1 MKKAVKRITAA
12 LLAACM
18 VMSSGDV
25 SMAAKSK
32 KVPKLSVKKT
42 VKLKVGNTKKLQVK
56 KNGVKKLVKVSWKV
70 SKKCI
75 KLSKKAGTAT
85 KIKAVKKGSAKVT
98 ATVKYK
104 VTAGSKA
111 KTKKL
116 TCKVKV
122 SEAAKKTEVTPQP
135 TMPANNDPT
144 PTPTRVPR
152 PALNSITDSSVG
164 KEQKFTFE
172 EWTGNEYTDVDG
184 NDVKAADV
192 YAINRKD
199 ASVTSGS
206 AVSYDTAEN
215 AIKGARDYSKES
227 SDYVQFLTGTD
238 ASVTDWELTVVNSP
252 AEAEDDMYKD
262 FYREDYSAQGDW
274 KYNLTLPSSWEHY
287 GFDFSI
293 YANVQMPWQ
302 SRYDTNVTSPKCP
315 VNYNPV
321 GMYRKT
327 FKVDKGLSC
336 ADERVNISFQG
347 VESCFYLYVNGK
359 EVGYSEDSYSPHSFD
374 ITDYLKKNADGSIST
389 DADNLLAVKVL
400 KFCDGTWFEGQDF
413 FYDGG
418 IFRDVYLYA
427 TPLVHIEDYFVQTDL
442 DGWYEDAELKISGL
456 QIANYSTSD
465 IAAGEYAIDVKIY
478 NEDGTVFLDGYNIDL
493 PAMAAGTNDGASI
506 MEAGDS
512 QITVKAPKLWS
523 CENPNMYVLVLN
535 LYHKKTGAWMEFLSQ
550 GLGFR
555 EIEFT
560 RTEVDE
566 NGNRITDKND
576 YQQMLL
582 NGQPFYLKGTNR
594 HDTDPVYGKYV
605 PHNVYLED
613 IKLMKQFNINAIRT
627 SHYSNDEYLYYLC
640 DKYGLY
646 MMAET
651 NIESHAIQNQA
662 ANQIHFKNM
671 LMDRTITAF
680 ERLKNRTAVIMW
692 STGNESYY
700 SGDANYADGMF
711 YDLIWYFK
719 DNDPTRPVHCESSG
733 DANGVDMGSNMYP
746 SVDGVRGKANENMP
760 YVICEYDH
768 AMGNAVGNIKEY
780 WDAIR
785 SSGNMLG
792 GFIWDWVDQSRLLS
806 LDKAKT
812 SGNVYDYYAED
823 DAHENLYASENNGM
837 FFAYGGDSGDNP
849 NDGSF
854 CVNGLVSPD
863 RDVQP
868 ELYEVKYRYQ
878 NFWFDSTAEE
888 DLNSENIVIYNES
901 SFDNLNK
908 YELVAEVYEDDT
920 CLGSLSYDDCSV
932 MPGETKSVGI
942 EYKKF
947 LPQTLKPGSSYYLN
961 ILVKTKQAVNGKLD
975 GQDVV
980 IIPAG
985 HEIAHEQFDI
995 SDTETAVT
1003 RQVSPNAVNVTEDSG
1018 YYNVS
1023 GDNFSFKINKQSGRL
1038 EEYKYNNEV
1047 VIANGPQ
1054 PNFWRARL
1062 NNDRNYD
1069 AIWQSVGDSASVDNI
1084 SASKNSAGQN
1094 VITANLKF
1102 SRANGVTQKMVY
1114 TIDGSG
1120 AVTID
1125 IEFDPTGYTGNLSKR
1140 RLLRVG
1146 TEMVLPAGYEN
1157 VYWLGRGPVETMRD
1171 RCTGE
1176 MVGSYKTTVDKLFY
1190 PYLNTQDTG
1199 TLTGLKWITVT
1210 NSGSKSAV
1218 AIAGNDFEASA
1229 LHFKDDD
1236 MDSAGHPYQLNK
1248 LSETILS
1255 VNYGSEG
1262 TGNASCGPDTLSAYQ
1277 LSARDKYNYSYTI
1290 VPYTVTDE
1298 ESGIP
1303 AQVSDVTRQY
1313 RGQAQ

>member
-1 MKKAVKRITAA
+1 MKKVLKRITAGV
-12 LLAACM
+12 LIACM
-18 VMSSGDV
+18 VISTGSV

-32 KVPKLSVKKT
+32 KVPKLNVKKT

-70 SKKCI
+70 SKKCV
-75 KLSKKAGTAT
+75 KLSKKAGAVT
-85 KIKAVKKGSAKVT
+85 KVKAVKKGTAKVT

-104 VTAGSKA
+104 ITAKSKA

-116 TCKVKV
+116 TCKIKVSKADEVKV
-122 SEAAKKTEVTPQP
+122 VPNQDTPSVS
-135 TMPANNDPT
+135 NPT
-144 PTPTRVPR
+144 PVPTRVPR
-152 PALNSITDSSVG
+152 PPLKSITDSSVD
-164 KEQKFTFE
+164 KEQKFTYQ
-172 EWTGNEYTDVDG
+172 EWTGDEYTDVDG
-184 NDVKAADV
+184 NDVKAAEV

-206 AVSYDTAEN
+206 AVSYYTAES

-227 SDYVQFLTGTD
+227 SDFVQFLTGND
-238 ASVTDWELTVVNSP
+238 ASVADWDLTVVQNP
-252 AEAEDDMYKD
+252 EEAEGEMYYN
-262 FYREDYSAQGDW
+262 FYEEGYNEQGDW
-274 KYNLTLPSSWEHY
+274 ADGIALPSSWEHY

-302 SRYDTNVTSPKCP
+302 SKYDTNVTSPKCP

-321 GMYRKT
+321 GLYRKT
-327 FKVDKGLSC
+327 FKVNKGLSD

-389 DADNLLAVKVL
+389 TEDNLLAVKVL

-442 DGWYEDAELKISGL
+442 DDWYEDAELKISDL
-456 QIANYSTSD
+456 QIANYSTSA

-493 PAMAAGTNDGASI
+493 PAMAAGTNDGAAI
-506 MEAGDS
+506 TDVADS
-512 QITVKAPKLWS
+512 SITVKAPKLWS
-523 CENPNMYVLVLN
+523 CENPNMYVMVLK
-535 LYHKKTGAWMEFLSQ
+535 LYHKKTGADMEFLSQ

-555 EIEFT
+555 EMEFT
-560 RTEVDE
+560 STEVDE
-566 NGNRITDKND
+566 NGNRITGKND

-613 IKLMKQFNINAIRT
+613 VKLMKQYNLNAIRT

-651 NIESHAIQNQA
+651 NIECHALQRSDEGLKTP
-662 ANQIHFKNM
+662 FKK
-671 LMDRTITAF
+671 LVMDRTITTF
-680 ERLKNRTAVIMW
+680 ERLKNRTAIIMW

-700 SGDANYADGMF
+700 SGNANYADGMF

-719 DNDPTRPVHCESSG
+719 DNDPTRPVHSESSG
-733 DANGVDMGSNMYP
+733 DANGVDMSSNMYP
-746 SVDGVRGKANENMP
+746 SVDGVRGKTNETMP

-785 SSGNMLG
+785 SSDNMLG

-806 LDKAKT
+806 LDRV
-812 SGNVYDYYAED
+812 GNAYDYYAED
-823 DAHENLYASENNGM
+823 NAHENLYASENDGM
-837 FFAYGGDSGDNP
+837 FFAYGGDSGDSP

-878 NFWFDSTAEE
+878 NFWFDRTTKE
-888 DLNSENIVIYNES
+888 DLDNENIVVYNES

-908 YELVAEVYEDDT
+908 YDVVAEVYEDDT
-920 CLGSLSYDDCSV
+920 CLGTEVYSDCDV
-932 MPGETKSVGI
+932 AARATGNLNVA
-942 EYKKF
+942 YRKF

-961 ILVKTKQAVNGKLD
+961 IRVKTKQEMKGKLD

-980 IIPAG
+980 VIPAG

-995 SDTETAVT
+995 SDIDTKVT
-1003 RQVSPNAVNVTEDSG
+1003 REVSGNAVNVTDDSA
-1018 YYNVS
+1018 YYYVN
-1023 GDNFSFKINKQSGRL
+1023 GDNFSFKVNKKSGIL
-1038 EEYKYNNEV
+1038 EEYKYNDEV
-1047 VIANGPQ
+1047 VLTTGPQ

-1062 NNDRNYD
+1062 NNDRYYKCEEDYD
-1069 AIWQSVGDSASVDNI
+1069 SVWQNVGDSASVDSI

-1102 SRANGVTQKMVY
+1102 SRVNGVTQKMVY

-1120 AVTID
+1120 AITID
-1125 IEFDPTGYTGNLSKR
+1125 IEFDPTGLLSNK
-1140 RLLRVG
+1140 RLLRIG
-1146 TEMVLPAGYEN
+1146 TEMVLPEGYEN
-1157 VYWLGRGPVETMRD
+1157 VYWLGRGPVETMKD
-1171 RCTGE
+1171 RCSGE

-1190 PYLNTQDTG
+1190 PYLDTQDTG

-1210 NSGSKSAV
+1210 SSGSKSAV

-1236 MDSAGHPYQLNK
+1236 MDRAGHPYQLNK

-1262 TGNASCGPDTLSAYQ
+1262 AGNESCGPKRLSEYQ
-1277 LSARDKYNYSYTI
+1277 MSARQKYNYSYTI

-1303 AQVSDVTRQY
+1303 SHVSDITRQY